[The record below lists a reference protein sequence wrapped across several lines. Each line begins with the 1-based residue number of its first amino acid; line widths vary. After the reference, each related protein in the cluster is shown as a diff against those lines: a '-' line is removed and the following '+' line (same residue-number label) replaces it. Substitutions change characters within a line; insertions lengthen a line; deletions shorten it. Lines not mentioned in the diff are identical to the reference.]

1 MLIIRAGITLVT
13 LSDKRKY
20 ALESIN
26 ANPTDLIISIVMMMR
41 GHEESAMKAFR
52 VAGAYEEKRRIAA
65 SGEPQDQPFTRMLP
79 GWLRWNEQTKRHEVV
94 EERATIL
101 RDIFAKAD
109 AGWSKHRIARYLNE
123 ARVEPWGKGKRKGTH
138 WHSSYIQKLLTNE
151 AVVGTFTPHKA
162 IKNAAGRK
170 REPQQPI
177 EAYFPAVIDREVFA
191 RVSTQAKARAARGRH
206 ADTAPKS
213 VFAGLLRCAR
223 CDGSVV
229 RVNKGDYAYL
239 VFSKAHARAGCEYV
253 AMRYHDAEKRV
264 IETVKGL
271 VAEAPRG
278 RDTADIEAE
287 IKQTRFGL

>member
-41 GHEESAMKAFR
+41 GHEERDESLW

-109 AGWSKHRIARYLNE
+109 AGWGKHRIAQAPQRS
-123 ARVEPWGKGKRKGTH
+123 AGRTWGTGKRKGAR
-138 WHSSYIQKLLTNE
+138 WHSSYIQKLLTNMLLLE
-151 AVVGTFTPHKA
+151 HLRRT
-162 IKNAAGRK
+162 K
-170 REPQQPI
+170 RS
-177 EAYFPAVIDREVFA
+177 RA
-191 RVSTQAKARAARGRH
+191 RQGVSGNR
-206 ADTAPKS
+206 S
-213 VFAGLLRCAR
+213 NLLRRIFRR
-223 CDGSVV
+223 C
-229 RVNKGDYAYL
+229 
-239 VFSKAHARAGCEYV
+239 
-253 AMRYHDAEKRV
+253 
-264 IETVKGL
+264 
-271 VAEAPRG
+271 
-278 RDTADIEAE
+278 
-287 IKQTRFGL
+287 